1 VKSKNHEKKWE
12 IRPQYQEI
20 QQILSP
26 ELGISPLLSQL
37 LASRNIT
44 TPEEAEIFLS
54 PKLSNLHSPF
64 LMKDMEK
71 AVDRICRAIKDG
83 EQIILYGDY
92 DVDGVTGT
100 SLLFLFL
107 QEVGAQVSFFI
118 PSRIGEGYGLHEQ
131 VLQKLSEDGKQ
142 LLITIDSGISDT
154 EQVRF
159 AVQKGMDVIITDHH
173 EVPEQLPPA
182 YAVLNPKRAD
192 CTFPFK
198 GLAGVGVVFKLLMAL
213 RKTLRDQ
220 GFFNGA
226 TPPPNLKQY
235 LDLVA
240 LGTIA
245 DMAPLVDENRILVKY
260 GLHELTYGSRIGIKA
275 LKEVCGISESAITS
289 YLVAFRLAPRI
300 NAPGRLS
307 QAVKSVELLTTENY
321 TIAQELAL
329 SLEKENSQRQQ
340 LEARIVREACK
351 LVESTPQWEDR
362 QSIVLAGTDWHPGVM
377 GICASRIL
385 DKYYRPSILIACNEE
400 KGIGKGSARS
410 PESFDL
416 YEGLK
421 ASAHLLQKYGGH
433 RAAAGLTIG
442 LDQLDDFQ
450 NYFEKVVSE
459 SISQDDF
466 VPSMLIDAE
475 VNLREISEN
484 LVQEISLLE
493 PFGLCN
499 PEPLLSS
506 LAFDSYSSRVV
517 GNGHLKL
524 TIKEENFSYDAIGF
538 NLAERFSPVLNSAPN
553 LSHHG
558 KTKVKI
564 AFIPQINDWQGT
576 RSVQLK
582 IRDIKCV
589 ED

>member
-1 VKSKNHEKKWE
+1 MKNTNHEKKWE
-12 IRPQYQEI
+12 IRPQHHEV
-20 QQILSP
+20 QQILAP

-37 LASRNIT
+37 LASRNIK

-71 AVDRICRAIKDG
+71 AVDRICGAIKDG
-83 EQIILYGDY
+83 ERIILYGDY
-92 DVDGVTGT
+92 DVDGVTGI

-107 QEVGAQVSFFI
+107 KELGAQVSFFI
-118 PSRIGEGYGLHEQ
+118 PGRIEQGYGLHEQ
-131 VLQKLSEDGKQ
+131 VLQEIAKQGGQ
-142 LLITIDSGISDT
+142 LLITIDCGISDS

-159 AVQKGMDVIITDHH
+159 AGQNGMDVIITDHH

-182 YAVLNPKRAD
+182 YAVLNPKRTD

-213 RKTLRDQ
+213 RKSLRDQ
-220 GFFNGA
+220 GFFNGG
-226 TPPPNLKQY
+226 TPPNLKQY

-245 DMAPLVDENRILVKY
+245 DMVPLVDENRILVKY
-260 GLHELTYGSRIGIKA
+260 GLHELTHGKRIGIKA
-275 LKEVCGISESAITS
+275 LKEVCGISGSAITS

-307 QAVKSVELLTTENY
+307 RAVKSVELLTTEDY
-321 TIAQELAL
+321 GVAQQLAL
-329 SLEKENSQRQQ
+329 SLEQDNSQRQQ
-340 LEARIVREACK
+340 LEARIVKEACK
-351 LVESTPQWEDR
+351 LIEATPQWEER
-362 QSIVLAGTDWHPGVM
+362 KSIVLAGSDWHPGVI

-385 DKYYRPSILIACNEE
+385 DKYYKPSILISCSED

-416 YEGLK
+416 YKGLK
-421 ASAHLLQKYGGH
+421 ASAHLLQNYGGH
-433 RAAAGLTIG
+433 RSAAGLTIG
-442 LDQLDDFQ
+442 LDQLDNFQ

-459 SISQDDF
+459 CISQDDV
-466 VPSMLIDAE
+466 VPSFLIDAE
-475 VNLREISEN
+475 VRLREISEK
-484 LVQEISLLE
+484 LVHEISLLE

-506 LAFDSYSSRVV
+506 LAFDSYNSRVV

-524 TIKEENFSYDAIGF
+524 TIREENLSYDAIGF
-538 NLAERFSPVLNSAPN
+538 NLAERFSPVLNGSPN
-553 LSHHG
+553 VSHQG

-576 RSVQLK
+576 RNVQLK

>member
-1 VKSKNHEKKWE
+1 MKKTNHEKKWE

-44 TPEEAEIFLS
+44 TPEDAEIFLS

-71 AVDRICRAIKDG
+71 AVDRICRAVK
-83 EQIILYGDY
+83 EREHIILYGDY

-107 QEVGAQVSFFI
+107 KKLGVPVSFFI
-118 PSRIGEGYGLHEQ
+118 PSRLEEGYGLHEE
-131 VLQKLSEDGKQ
+131 VLQKISEQGKH
-142 LLITIDSGISDT
+142 LLITIDCGISDS

-159 AVQKGMDVIITDHH
+159 AGQKGIDVIITDHH

-182 YAVLNPKRAD
+182 YAVLNPKRPD

-198 GLAGVGVVFKLLMAL
+198 GLAGVGVAFNLLMGL

-220 GFFNGA
+220 GFFNG
-226 TPPPNLKQY
+226 TTPPNLKQY

-245 DMAPLVDENRILVKY
+245 DMVPLVDENRILVKY
-260 GLHELTYGSRIGIKA
+260 GLHELTHGNRIGIKA
-275 LKEVCGISESAITS
+275 LKEVCGILASSITS

-307 QAVKSVELLTTENY
+307 QAVKSVELLTTDDY
-321 TIAQELAL
+321 TVAQELAL

-351 LVESTPQWEDR
+351 LIEATPHWEDR
-362 QSIVLAGTDWHPGVM
+362 QSIVLAGSDWHPGVI
-377 GICASRIL
+377 GICASRVL
-385 DKYYRPSILIACNEE
+385 DKYYKPSILISCNEE
-400 KGIGKGSARS
+400 KGIGRGSARS

-421 ASAHLLQKYGGH
+421 ASAHFLENYGGH
-433 RAAAGLTIG
+433 RAAAGLTIE
-442 LDQLDDFQ
+442 LDRLDAFQ
-450 NYFEKVVSE
+450 NHFEKVVSE
-459 SISQDDF
+459 SISQDDY
-466 VPSMLIDAE
+466 VPSILIDAE
-475 VNLREISEN
+475 VSLGEISEK
-484 LVQEISLLE
+484 LVHEISLLE

-517 GNGHLKL
+517 GNGHLKM
-524 TIKEENFSYDAIGF
+524 TIKEENLSYDAIGF
-538 NLAERFSPVLNSAPN
+538 NLAERFSPVLNGAPN
-553 LSHHG
+553 
-558 KTKVKI
+558 
-564 AFIPQINDWQGT
+564 
-576 RSVQLK
+576 
-582 IRDIKCV
+582 
-589 ED
+589 

>member
-1 VKSKNHEKKWE
+1 MKNTNREKKWE

-20 QQILSP
+20 QQLLSP

-71 AVDRICRAIKDG
+71 AVDRICHAIKEG

-107 QEVGAQVSFFI
+107 KEVGAQVSFFI
-118 PSRIGEGYGLHEQ
+118 PDRVEEGYGLHEQ
-131 VLQKLSEDGKQ
+131 VLHKVAKQGKQ
-142 LLITIDSGISDT
+142 LLITTDCGISDS

-159 AVQKGMDVIITDHH
+159 AGQNGMDVIITDHH
-173 EVPEQLPPA
+173 EVPGQLPPA
-182 YAVLNPKRAD
+182 FAVLNPKRLD
-192 CTFPFK
+192 CIFPFK
-198 GLAGVGVVFKLLMAL
+198 GLAGVGVVFKLLMAH
-213 RKTLRDQ
+213 RKSLRDQ

-226 TPPPNLKQY
+226 TPPNLKQY

-245 DMAPLVDENRILVKY
+245 DMVPLVDENRILVKY
-260 GLHELTYGSRIGIKA
+260 GLHELTHGNRIGIKA
-275 LKEVCGISESAITS
+275 LKEVCGISESTITS

-307 QAVKSVELLTTENY
+307 QAVKSVELLTTEDY
-321 TIAQELAL
+321 RIAQELAL
-329 SLEKENSQRQQ
+329 SLEKENAQRQQ

-351 LVESTPQWEDR
+351 LVEATPQWEER
-362 QSIVLAGTDWHPGVM
+362 QSIVLAGSDWHPGVI
-377 GICASRIL
+377 GICASRVL
-385 DKYYRPSILIACNEE
+385 DKYLKPSILISCNEG
-400 KGIGKGSARS
+400 KGIGRGSARS

-421 ASAHLLQKYGGH
+421 ASSHLLQNYGGH
-433 RAAAGLTIG
+433 RAAAGLTIE
-442 LDQLDDFQ
+442 LDQLDAFQ
-450 NYFEKVVSE
+450 NHFEKVVTE
-459 SISQDDF
+459 SISQDDY
-466 VPSMLIDAE
+466 VPSILIDAE
-475 VNLREISEN
+475 VSLGEISEK
-484 LVQEISLLE
+484 LVHEISLLE

-517 GNGHLKL
+517 GNGHLKM
-524 TIKEENFSYDAIGF
+524 TIKEENLSYDAIGF
-538 NLAERFSPVLNSAPN
+538 NLAERFSPVLKGVPN
-553 LSHHG
+553 VSPQG

>member
-1 VKSKNHEKKWE
+1 MKNTNHEKKWE
-12 IRPQYQEI
+12 IRPQHHEV
-20 QQILSP
+20 QQILAP

-37 LASRNIT
+37 LASRNIK

-107 QEVGAQVSFFI
+107 KELGAQVSFFI
-118 PSRIGEGYGLHEQ
+118 PGRIEQGYGLHEQ
-131 VLQKLSEDGKQ
+131 VLQEKAKQGGQ
-142 LLITIDSGISDT
+142 LLITIDCGISDS
-154 EQVRF
+154 EQVRC
-159 AVQKGMDVIITDHH
+159 AGQNGMDVIITDHH

-182 YAVLNPKRAD
+182 YAVLNPKRTD
-192 CTFPFK
+192 CAFPFK

-213 RKTLRDQ
+213 RKSLRDQ
-220 GFFNGA
+220 GFFSGG
-226 TPPPNLKQY
+226 TPPNLKQY

-245 DMAPLVDENRILVKY
+245 DMVPLVDENRILVKY
-260 GLHELTYGSRIGIKA
+260 GLHELTHGKRIGIKT
-275 LKEVCGISESAITS
+275 LKEVCGISASTITS

-307 QAVKSVELLTTENY
+307 QAARSVELLTTDDY
-321 TIAQELAL
+321 GVAQELAL
-329 SLEKENSQRQQ
+329 SLEQENTQRQQ
-340 LEARIVREACK
+340 LEARIVKEACK
-351 LVESTPQWEDR
+351 LIEANPRWEER
-362 QSIVLAGTDWHPGVM
+362 KSIVLAGSDWHPGVI
-377 GICASRIL
+377 GICASRIV
-385 DKYYRPSILIACNEE
+385 DKYYKPSVLISCSED

-410 PESFDL
+410 PVSFDL
-416 YEGLK
+416 YKGLK
-421 ASAHLLQKYGGH
+421 ASAHLLQNYGGH
-433 RAAAGLTIG
+433 RSAAGLTIG

-459 SISQDDF
+459 FISQDDV
-466 VPSMLIDAE
+466 VPSILIDAE
-475 VNLREISEN
+475 VRLREISEK
-484 LVQEISLLE
+484 LVHEISLLE

-524 TIKEENFSYDAIGF
+524 TIREENLSYDAIGF
-538 NLAERFSPVLNSAPN
+538 NLAERFSPVLNGSPN
-553 LSHHG
+553 VSHQG

-576 RSVQLK
+576 RNVQLK
-582 IRDIKCV
+582 IRDIKCL

>member
-1 VKSKNHEKKWE
+1 MKTTSYEKRWE
-12 IRPQYQEI
+12 LRPQFQDI
-20 QQILSP
+20 QQRLSP

-37 LASRNIT
+37 LAGRNIT
-44 TPEEAEIFLS
+44 TPEEAEMFLS

-71 AVDRICRAIKDG
+71 AVERICRAIKEG

-118 PSRIGEGYGLHEQ
+118 PSRIDEGYGLHEQ
-131 VLQKLSEDGKQ
+131 VLQKISKQGKQ
-142 LLITIDSGISDT
+142 LLITIDSGISDN

-159 AVQKGMDVIITDHH
+159 AGQKGMEVIITDHH

-182 YAVLNPKRAD
+182 YAVLNPKRTD

-213 RKTLRDQ
+213 RKSLRDQ

-226 TPPPNLKQY
+226 TPPNLKQY

-260 GLHELTYGSRIGIKA
+260 GLHELTHGKRIGIKA
-275 LKEVCGISESAITS
+275 LKEVCGISESTITS

-307 QAVKSVELLTTENY
+307 QAIKSVELLTTEDY
-321 TIAQELAL
+321 TVAQELAL

-351 LVESTPQWEDR
+351 LVEATPQWEER
-362 QSIVLAGTDWHPGVM
+362 QSIVLAGSDWHPGVI

-385 DKYYRPSILIACNEE
+385 DKYYKPSILISCNEDQ
-400 KGIGKGSARS
+400 GIGKGSARS

-433 RAAAGLTIG
+433 RAAAGLTIE
-442 LDQLDDFQ
+442 LDQLDAFQ
-450 NYFEKVVSE
+450 DHFEKVVSE
-459 SISQDDF
+459 SIYQDDF
-466 VPSMLIDAE
+466 VPSILIDAE
-475 VNLREISEN
+475 VNLREISEK
-484 LVQEISLLE
+484 LIHEISLLE

-524 TIKEENFSYDAIGF
+524 TIKEENLSYDAIGF
-538 NLAERFSPVLNSAPN
+538 NLAERFSPVLKGAPN
-553 LSHHG
+553 VPHQG

-564 AFIPQINDWQGT
+564 AFIPQINDWQGI
-576 RSVQLK
+576 RNVQLK

-589 ED
+589 EE